1 MFASLK
7 NKIREETGSDISKL
21 TSKIT
26 SSTTSVQQRFDS
38 LRGRHSRQGSTS
50 SINSLVSLDGIRE
63 DVPSSADAKTEEEVK
78 KRVSKIEAE
87 HAKRVEE
94 KENEWKERCE
104 QQDKRIKQ
112 LETEKENIIKI
123 TSELR
128 EQLTIAEGGFQLFL
142 SIANYLK
149 YVVGDEIRFY
159 DLLLLP

>member
-26 SSTTSVQQRFDS
+26 SSTSSVQQRFDS

-63 DVPSSADAKTEEEVK
+63 DTSSLDSKTEDEVR
-78 KRVSKIEAE
+78 KRLSKIEAE
-87 HAKRVEE
+87 HAKKVEE
-94 KENEWKERCE
+94 KESEWKERCE

-112 LETEKENIIKI
+112 LEAEKENVIKI

-128 EQLTIAEGGFQLFL
+128 EQLTIAEGGFQLF
-142 SIANYLK
+142 S
-149 YVVGDEIRFY
+149 R
-159 DLLLLP
+159 PTT